1 MTKALLALGV
11 ATTAVVASA
20 PAVARPHAHKTA
32 CAKYRHGH
40 CVAMRRYNVG
50 YRFGPR
56 YTYTTYGAL
65 PRTYVRR
72 YDLSPHY
79 RYVYQN
85 GYIYVVD
92 PATWAI
98 TRILNAY

>member
-1 MTKALLALGV
+1 MTKALFALSAA
-11 ATTAVVASA
+11 ATAFVISA
-20 PAVARPHAHKTA
+20 PAVARPHGHKTA

-40 CVAMRRYNVG
+40 CVATHRYKVG

-56 YTYTTYGAL
+56 YTYTTYSAL

-72 YDLSPHY
+72 YDLTPRY
-79 RYVYQN
+79 RYVYRD

-92 PATWAI
+92 PTTWGI